1 MNKKVLF
8 LFILSILI
16 ISSIFIMDK
25 NTSNTI
31 SSTIEENPLEET
43 EPNLSQLKK
52 LKIALSNPLEQYM
65 SIVFIG
71 DSITWGL
78 TATGNPEDYASGR
91 DGTLSDRRD
100 DFDSQSFVNEFKR
113 YIGSEYMDGS
123 APLLSNW
130 SESPSGESIVEY
142 QKEVIVFPEG
152 ENFEVGTEGDA
163 SQEVQQNEDS
173 VSGKQLNF
181 DVSEG
186 TGFIR
191 FRFTGKEFTLS
202 FDSTEN
208 SLDYELLIDG
218 VSQGIF
224 PASGDGYDNRRTHSF
239 DYVKD
244 ALIEIKTVKN
254 DTDGQQTLKIGGIIV
269 NKTIKISNQGII
281 GATTRSYVANNLEG
295 NTMGDGNAIND
306 EDQYLFI
313 QLGTNDRIIANGVEK
328 GAGEF
333 KKNLQLLLDE
343 VNSNRNLILMCPNPA
358 ANNDPGI
365 YSFDTKEVCK
375 VITQVAQEN
384 GIDLI
389 DNYSIFEGMDTSK
402 YLADGLHPNDYGH
415 QMMFQ
420 NIIDSLEKD

>member
-1 MNKKVLF
+1 
-8 LFILSILI
+8 
-16 ISSIFIMDK
+16 MDK

-43 EPNLSQLKK
+43 DPNLSQLKK

-65 SIVFIG
+65 SMVFIG

-130 SESPSGESIVEY
+130 SASPSGESIVEY
-142 QKEVIVFPEG
+142 QKEMIVFPEG
-152 ENFEVGTEGDA
+152 DKFEAGTEGDA
-163 SQEVQQNEDS
+163 SQEVQLSEES

-281 GATTRSYVANNLEG
+281 GATTRSYAANNLEG

-306 EDQYLFI
+306 EDQYVFI
-313 QLGTNDRIIANGVEK
+313 QLGTNDRIIAKGVEK
-328 GAGEF
+328 GSGEF
-333 KKNLQLLLDE
+333 KKNLQLLVDE

-358 ANNDPGI
+358 ANNDPDI
-365 YSFDTKEVCK
+365 YSFDTKEVCN

-384 GIDLI
+384 DIDLI
-389 DNYSIFEGMDTSK
+389 DNYSIFQGMDTSK

-415 QMMFQ
+415 QMMFE
-420 NIIDSLEKD
+420 NIMESLEKR